1 MKFKHGMVIGA
12 LSVLALLVVFSAG
25 QAYAAAGCFTDTNG
39 HWAEVAICWMKENG
53 ITTGIGGGL
62 YGPENNVTRAQMAVF
77 MKAQAEIPPSTGDI
91 YVTQPL
97 SALQPNGN
105 FASTAR
111 VSYYDDYVV
120 LGATTSGA
128 NYYLLSATVPSS
140 LYGRA
145 LVLKGVQICYDATP
159 FRGGTLT
166 LVSFKH
172 FASSGGAS
180 VLLRE
185 ASDSASRTDAAC
197 RSYLITSPL
206 SLVASDHISLNLSAS
221 IPSSFDF
228 VYISSVSV
236 ILSPSTTT
244 GTLSPTSEREPIQ
257 DPSLLPDPASSTGAN
272 P

>member
-25 QAYAAAGCFTDTNG
+25 QAYASTGCFTDTNG
-39 HWAEVAICWMKENG
+39 HWAEVAICWMKDNG
-53 ITTGIGGGL
+53 ITSGIGGGL